1 MIQLDRAA
9 STPIAEQLAEQ
20 LRFHLATGRFRPGER
35 LPSTRAFGQQL
46 GVSFHTVRKA
56 YQQLEAEGLLDARRG
71 SGYTV
76 VERAPA
82 PAADRL
88 ERGAGIVQ
96 DAIQKLI
103 GLGLDDGEVEYL
115 FQEQLAF
122 LDDPGARPKVVFAAA
137 YRELAETCAE
147 QVSAAVQERV
157 DAVRLDALG
166 QHADADLVVTP
177 HASAQVA
184 AASVPRA
191 ETVSVLVYPP
201 PETLARAARLPPTAT
216 LGLVTRYDDA
226 VAPLLAEVRALTAF
240 AGPALALPADAGRDR
255 LAELLDE
262 VDLLLFTPQARR
274 TLRPLLGETAHAPL
288 RHLVNPASLD
298 GVRDA
303 MRR

>member
-1 MIQLDRAA
+1 MIQLDRDA

-46 GVSFHTVRKA
+46 GVSFHTIRKA

-76 VERAPA
+76 TQRAPA
-82 PAADRL
+82 PAADRM
-88 ERGAGIVQ
+88 ERGAAVVQ

-122 LDDPGARPKVVFAAA
+122 LDDPGVRPKVVFAAA

-147 QVSAAVQERV
+147 QVSAAIQERV
-157 DAVRLDALG
+157 EAVRLDALAH
-166 QHADADLVVTP
+166 HADADLVVTP
-177 HASAQVA
+177 HASAQA
-184 AASVPRA
+184 AAQAVPLG
-191 ETVSVLVYPP
+191 ETVSVLVHPP
-201 PETLARAARLPPTAT
+201 PATLARVARLLPTDT
-216 LGLVTRYDDA
+216 LGVVTRHDDA
-226 VAPLLAEVRALTAF
+226 VAPLLAELRSLTAF
-240 AGPALALPADAGRDR
+240 SGTALALPSDANRER
-255 LAELLDE
+255 LAGFCEDI
-262 VDLLLFTPQARR
+262 DLLLFTPQARR
-274 TLRPLLGETAHAPL
+274 KLRPLLTDTAHAPL

-298 GVRDA
+298 GVREA
-303 MRR
+303 VRR